1 MTHRTVA
8 RGVGWGV
15 LFVALLLTLA
25 ACKPKLLVALM
36 VEKVEARGSGRHFA
50 EKIKVLF
57 RGFAK

>member
-8 RGVGWGV
+8 RGAGWSV

-25 ACKPKLLVALM
+25 ACKSKLLVALL
-36 VEKVEARGSGRHFA
+36 VETVEVRGGGRHLA